1 MTDWKIGHIL
11 NVKINKKNLLKVERI
26 EEKKINNKLNIK
38 NFKFQVNMNK
48 KNTDLILDGK
58 NIDYVRDALI
68 EIFENVKKTFK
79 KNEGP
84 AYIQVNMSFDG
95 LKKLYL
101 KSGIVPLFDKHS
113 KNVVFWL
120 INQLDQVDQSSE
132 NLVFTK
138 NFVVDFIVVKTKQ
151 PKGKFNLITTNN
163 YKSNF
168 SKVTFFSLSQIKLNF
183 FFYEFIKR
191 RIS

>member
-11 NVKINKKNLLKVERI
+11 NVKINKRIFLKVERI
-26 EEKKINNKLNIK
+26 EEKKTNNNLNIK
-38 NFKFQVNMNK
+38 NFKFKVNIKSINK
-48 KNTDLILDGK
+48 ENTDLILDGK
-58 NIDYVRDALI
+58 NIDYVREALI
-68 EIFENVKKTFK
+68 EIFQNVKKTFK
-79 KNEGP
+79 RNEGP
-84 AYIQVNMSFDG
+84 AYIQVNLSFDG

-120 INQLDQVDQSSE
+120 INQLDQVEQSSE

-151 PKGKFNLITTNN
+151 PKGKFNIITTNN
-163 YKSNF
+163 YKSKF
-168 SKVTFFSLSQIKLNF
+168 SKLTFLSLSQIK
-183 FFYEFIKR
+183 
-191 RIS
+191 

>member
-11 NVKINKKNLLKVERI
+11 DVKLNKKIVLKVERI
-26 EEKKINNKLNIK
+26 EEKKTNNKLNIK
-38 NFKFQVNMNK
+38 NFKFKVHIKSINK
-48 KNTDLILDGK
+48 ENTDLILDSN
-58 NIDYVRDALI
+58 NIDYVREALI
-68 EIFENVKKTFK
+68 KIFQNVKKTFK
-79 KNEGP
+79 RNEGP
-84 AYIQVNMSFDG
+84 AYIQVNLSFDG

-120 INQLDQVDQSSE
+120 INQLDQVEQSSE

-151 PKGKFNLITTNN
+151 PKGKFNIITTNN
-163 YKSNF
+163 YKSKL
-168 SKVTFFSLSQIKLNF
+168 SKLTCSSLSQIKLNIF
-183 FFYEFIKR
+183 L
-191 RIS
+191 

>member
-68 EIFENVKKTFK
+68 EIFENVKKTF
-79 KNEGP
+79 
-84 AYIQVNMSFDG
+84 
-95 LKKLYL
+95 
-101 KSGIVPLFDKHS
+101 
-113 KNVVFWL
+113 
-120 INQLDQVDQSSE
+120 
-132 NLVFTK
+132 
-138 NFVVDFIVVKTKQ
+138 
-151 PKGKFNLITTNN
+151 
-163 YKSNF
+163 
-168 SKVTFFSLSQIKLNF
+168 
-183 FFYEFIKR
+183 
-191 RIS
+191 

>member
-68 EIFENVKKTFK
+68 EIFENVKKTF
-79 KNEGP
+79 P
-84 AYIQVNMSFDG
+84 RLSLPV
-95 LKKLYL
+95 
-101 KSGIVPLFDKHS
+101 VPTS
-113 KNVVFWL
+113 VS
-120 INQLDQVDQSSE
+120 I
-132 NLVFTK
+132 
-138 NFVVDFIVVKTKQ
+138 
-151 PKGKFNLITTNN
+151 
-163 YKSNF
+163 
-168 SKVTFFSLSQIKLNF
+168 
-183 FFYEFIKR
+183 
-191 RIS
+191 

>member
-79 KNEGP
+79 K
-84 AYIQVNMSFDG
+84 
-95 LKKLYL
+95 K
-101 KSGIVPLFDKHS
+101 
-113 KNVVFWL
+113 
-120 INQLDQVDQSSE
+120 
-132 NLVFTK
+132 
-138 NFVVDFIVVKTKQ
+138 
-151 PKGKFNLITTNN
+151 
-163 YKSNF
+163 
-168 SKVTFFSLSQIKLNF
+168 
-183 FFYEFIKR
+183 
-191 RIS
+191 

>member
-1 MTDWKIGHIL
+1 M
-11 NVKINKKNLLKVERI
+11 
-26 EEKKINNKLNIK
+26 
-38 NFKFQVNMNK
+38 
-48 KNTDLILDGK
+48 ILDGK

-113 KNVVFWL
+113 KMLYFGL
-120 INQLDQVDQSSE
+120 
-132 NLVFTK
+132 
-138 NFVVDFIVVKTKQ
+138 
-151 PKGKFNLITTNN
+151 
-163 YKSNF
+163 
-168 SKVTFFSLSQIKLNF
+168 
-183 FFYEFIKR
+183 
-191 RIS
+191 